1 MKRRIVISAVAA
13 AALTGGV
20 AQAQINSA
28 TAAGYM
34 ARGVAMYHDKNY
46 EGCLDQLLQVRN
58 LDPEIAQQEEAQY
71 YMAMATLYFG
81 DDEALAM
88 LEDFRLRYPQS
99 PRCSDVTAAI
109 GDYYFTRGSYTE
121 ALQAY
126 LSVSPESLTD
136 DRRDDM
142 LYREAYSLMLL
153 GDNSRSRE
161 IFSRLTTTKQYGNA
175 ANFYLGYLAYLE
187 RNYDLSM
194 AYFRKVDTSREPGT
208 AADYY
213 IAQICFM
220 DKDYSQALSIARKVL
235 EGDCVAQFRPEMNR
249 IAGESL
255 YNLGDETAAVRYLK
269 DYVAETADVRPTA
282 YYILGVSEYN
292 AGNYSAAADMLSQA
306 TDIPDA
312 MGQSACLYLGQA
324 YVKEGNTDG
333 ALMAFEK
340 AYRDNYDDRVAEEAF
355 YNYIV
360 ARVNGGRVPFG
371 KSVSMMEE
379 FLSKYPRSRYAEDI
393 RQNLVTG
400 FMSDNDYESALRII
414 NSTPNPSANMTA
426 ARQRVLFMLGTREY
440 QSGRYSK
447 AIDYLRQSAAV
458 SGASSDI
465 HRQALLWLGNA
476 RLEAGQLAEAAQS
489 YLDYLNVAP
498 AGDAN
503 RTLAYY
509 NLGYTRF
516 RQSRWEDAM
525 KDFRRV
531 ADASDVTKALKSDAL
546 NRLADCLYYQDRPGE
561 AATVYSSAYEANP
574 QAGDYALYQAALMKG
589 RQGNNAAL
597 IDAMDDMIK
606 RFPESALVPSAML
619 EKAQTFLA
627 MGQTADA
634 IDTYTT
640 LAATYPS
647 TTQGRNALLQLAVT
661 RLNQNDR
668 AGAITAYKDLI
679 RRYPTSEEATTAV
692 EDLKQIYAED
702 GLLPDFA
709 SFLASVPNA
718 PQLDASTLDAAAF
731 QAAETDYIDNQRT
744 GKLTDYMRDYPNGV
758 YEPQALYYLAE
769 AASNNGDS
777 DTAID
782 YITRILTVYPD
793 ADVAEDA
800 LLLKGDNELN
810 LGKTE
815 VALKTYTELENRAS
829 SARTL
834 NDARMG
840 FLRAN
845 SDLHRYDDLLTVA
858 DKILSTSAPGITG
871 LEEVYFSRAE
881 ALDAKGDHKGAYKI
895 WSELA
900 ETPSDV
906 YGAKSS
912 VFMAQSML
920 DNGETEKARQTADAL
935 INAGTPHNYWLAR
948 AFIVLSDALRK
959 QGKTFEANEYL
970 KSLKNNYPDTD
981 EDIFLMINERLSR

>member
-220 DKDYSQALSIARKVL
+220 DKDYSQALSIASKVL

-634 IDTYTT
+634 IDAYTT

-840 FLRAN
+840 LLRAN

>member
-249 IAGESL
+249 ITGESL
-255 YNLGDETAAVRYLK
+255 YNLGDETAAVKYLK

-447 AIDYLRQSAAV
+447 AIDYLRQSAC
-458 SGASSDI
+458 
-465 HRQALLWLGNA
+465 
-476 RLEAGQLAEAAQS
+476 
-489 YLDYLNVAP
+489 
-498 AGDAN
+498 
-503 RTLAYY
+503 
-509 NLGYTRF
+509 RF
-516 RQSRWEDAM
+516 RRQLRHSPSGFAVAWKRTSGSRTARRSSPELSGLSQCGSRRRRQPHTRLLQSRIHPFPSEPLGGRHEG
-525 KDFRRV
+525 FPPCRR
-531 ADASDVTKALKSDAL
+531 
-546 NRLADCLYYQDRPGE
+546 RLRCH
-561 AATVYSSAYEANP
+561 
-574 QAGDYALYQAALMKG
+574 K
-589 RQGNNAAL
+589 
-597 IDAMDDMIK
+597 
-606 RFPESALVPSAML
+606 
-619 EKAQTFLA
+619 
-627 MGQTADA
+627 
-634 IDTYTT
+634 
-640 LAATYPS
+640 
-647 TTQGRNALLQLAVT
+647 
-661 RLNQNDR
+661 
-668 AGAITAYKDLI
+668 
-679 RRYPTSEEATTAV
+679 
-692 EDLKQIYAED
+692 
-702 GLLPDFA
+702 
-709 SFLASVPNA
+709 
-718 PQLDASTLDAAAF
+718 
-731 QAAETDYIDNQRT
+731 
-744 GKLTDYMRDYPNGV
+744 
-758 YEPQALYYLAE
+758 
-769 AASNNGDS
+769 
-777 DTAID
+777 
-782 YITRILTVYPD
+782 
-793 ADVAEDA
+793 
-800 LLLKGDNELN
+800 
-810 LGKTE
+810 
-815 VALKTYTELENRAS
+815 
-829 SARTL
+829 
-834 NDARMG
+834 
-840 FLRAN
+840 
-845 SDLHRYDDLLTVA
+845 
-858 DKILSTSAPGITG
+858 G
-871 LEEVYFSRAE
+871 LEVRRA
-881 ALDAKGDHKGAYKI
+881 
-895 WSELA
+895 
-900 ETPSDV
+900 
-906 YGAKSS
+906 
-912 VFMAQSML
+912 
-920 DNGETEKARQTADAL
+920 
-935 INAGTPHNYWLAR
+935 
-948 AFIVLSDALRK
+948 
-959 QGKTFEANEYL
+959 
-970 KSLKNNYPDTD
+970 
-981 EDIFLMINERLSR
+981 